1 MSTSTGLR
9 DPEETRSIAYQVMRY
24 MEHLNDAAFEQRL
37 CDIFLNLKLGT
48 PPRVMINTLPM
59 GWEFLWRDAVDEA
72 YRRFGESAARQFLER
87 VQTGCAAAR
96 QSHPRL
102 SGDDVAAFIRR
113 ADVNGQSFLVRY
125 STRERLEALV
135 AHGRLR
141 IFPASRY
148 DDPSLNPAIR
158 DKELELAIQPH
169 GLKAEVLDRTG
180 KPKGSIQVIDNLLT
194 SVSTTNYYVHCL
206 SGFLSPDLFP
216 DFNADACIVIR
227 DPGLYARRILDGLHA
242 RLPHPQW
249 GGSLFEVKYVD
260 PLNTYVC
267 PAIPRPDCEAFPLRV
282 PT

>member
-1 MSTSTGLR
+1 
-9 DPEETRSIAYQVMRY
+9 
-24 MEHLNDAAFEQRL
+24 
-37 CDIFLNLKLGT
+37 
-48 PPRVMINTLPM
+48 
-59 GWEFLWRDAVDEA
+59 
-72 YRRFGESAARQFLER
+72 
-87 VQTGCAAAR
+87 
-96 QSHPRL
+96 
-102 SGDDVAAFIRR
+102 
-113 ADVNGQSFLVRY
+113 LVRY

-260 PLNTYVC
+260 PLNTSVRQFHVPIAKHFRFAYQREWRIIWV
-267 PAIPRPDCEAFPLRV
+267 PAEEIRDLPNIDLELGSMEDCCTLLV
-282 PT
+282 P